1 MNFYAYRK
9 NLDQINL
16 DYILHESLKRAG
28 VAFHA
33 ASAIFQDDFIHFVAF
48 GVKLHATENFSKQ
61 HYCHF
66 RSDNFEPSL

>member
-1 MNFYAYRK
+1 M
-9 NLDQINL
+9 DQINL
-16 DYILHESLKRAG
+16 DYISHGSLKHAK
-28 VAFHA
+28 VALHA

-66 RSDNFEPSL
+66 RSDNFEASL